1 MTFKELMKEYAGYD
15 VQTTFWE
22 DFSIA
27 DRLGIPAVK
36 ATYDRAFNGWKSN
49 HIFLTELVMVL
60 NHKIWQYYEKN
71 SDIADLY
78 NSLWEKADQYALENL
93 KGDELNYFIRV
104 TD

>member
-1 MTFKELMKEYAGYD
+1 
-15 VQTTFWE
+15 
-22 DFSIA
+22 
-27 DRLGIPAVK
+27 
-36 ATYDRAFNGWKSN
+36 
-49 HIFLTELVMVL
+49 MVL